1 MDKIKQQLED
11 LEERAE
17 ELDKQRTKGLTAI
30 RYTLYQTTLIE
41 RSHITKFRIYQFWP
55 LVISSPFD
63 IVIILPSYISVTLMR
78 ETGKTISLGLRKL

>member
-1 MDKIKQQLED
+1 MTKNKLLGDLVRGFVYTPWQLFICDGQALAEQQGEGSKLDKIKQQLED

-41 RSHITKFRIYQFWP
+41 RSHITKF
-55 LVISSPFD
+55 
-63 IVIILPSYISVTLMR
+63 
-78 ETGKTISLGLRKL
+78 